1 MTDLNPHQNPVVLVH
16 GIYDTV
22 SKFKTLQAYLTDHGW
37 SVHALNLTPNDGSAP
52 LEVLAQQ
59 VADFV
64 SDRFHP
70 DQAIDLVGFSMGG
83 VVTRYYLQ
91 RLGGHQKVKRY
102 ISISA
107 PNQGT
112 WLGFSLPL
120 PGVQQMRPGSQFLA
134 DLNRD
139 HHQFLATLKVTIIWT
154 PFDLMILPAASS
166 QLGLG
171 KEIVL
176 PVPVHSWMVSDYR
189 TLEVVKEALLEPL
202 EVTLF

>member
-1 MTDLNPHQNPVVLVH
+1 MIHAPISRNPVLLVH
-16 GIYDTV
+16 GIHDTV
-22 SKFKTLQAYLTDHGW
+22 SKFKTLQSYLTDRGW

-59 VADFV
+59 VADYV
-64 SDRFHP
+64 SDRFP
-70 DQAIDLVGFSMGG
+70 PEQPIDLLGFSMGG

-91 RLGGHQKVKRY
+91 RLGGHQKVQRY

-107 PNQGT
+107 PNRGT

-120 PGVQQMRPGSQFLA
+120 PGVRQMSPGSQFLV

-154 PFDLMILPAASS
+154 PFDLMILPAVSS

-176 PVPVHSWMVSDYR
+176 PVPVHSWMVSDRR
-189 TLEVVKEALLEPL
+189 TLTVVKEALLEPL
-202 EVTLF
+202 

>member
-1 MTDLNPHQNPVVLVH
+1 MIHSPPPRNPVLLVH
-16 GIYDTV
+16 GINDTV
-22 SKFKTLQAYLTDHGW
+22 SKFKTLQSYLTDHGW

-59 VADFV
+59 VADYV
-64 SDRFHP
+64 SDRFP
-70 DQAIDLVGFSMGG
+70 PEQPIDLLGFSMGG

-91 RLGGHQKVKRY
+91 RLGGHQKVQRY

-107 PNQGT
+107 PNRGT

-120 PGVQQMRPGSQFLA
+120 PGVRQMSPGSQFLV

-139 HHQFLATLKVTIIWT
+139 HHQVLATLKVTIIWT
-154 PFDLMILPAASS
+154 PFDLMILPAISS

-176 PVPVHSWMVSDYR
+176 PVPVHSWMVSDRR
-189 TLEVVKEALLEPL
+189 TLTVVKEALLEPL
-202 EVTLF
+202 